1 MQFLQPELL
10 VLAVAALLPWVGPL
24 RTRDRTHGVL
34 RSLALLLV
42 VGALA
47 RPVSRAEDATAHR
60 VLLVDRSPSVTLAAD
75 DAARA
80 LAAAAV
86 EAVGEG
92 EVLSIVEIGGDGRA
106 PLGPFPGVKASR
118 VAGSEDSPLGRGL
131 EAALRRVP
139 AAAASGAITVI
150 TDGLATDDGA
160 GVHWARAVADA
171 AERGVTVDLRLV
183 DPPADDLRP
192 VSLEPVGGVP
202 RVGEEAELRLTLVG
216 GGQVV
221 RCALVG
227 PNGELDAVEPVAVDG
242 RAEVRFTFE
251 PEAPGFLDLAA
262 EVTVVDG
269 VDPRGGDLRLA
280 RTLCVQDPTRLL
292 YLGDRVR
299 GGAGALA
306 ELLGPAF
313 SVEEGDAAPTD
324 EALDRADVV
333 VLDDRPASAVPEAL
347 QEELVRRVGEGRVG
361 LLAAGGDA
369 AFGPGGY
376 HQQPLEQ
383 VLPVEFVQKEEKRDP
398 STTLVVI
405 IDTSGSMGGNR
416 VQLAKEVARLS
427 IRRLLPHDKV
437 GLVEF
442 YGAKRWAVPIQP
454 ASNSIEIER
463 ALNRLDAGGGTVIL
477 PAIEE
482 AYYGLK
488 NVRTRFK
495 HVLILTDG
503 GVETGAFE
511 PLLRRMAQEGM
522 NISTVLIGSDAH
534 SEFLVSLAN
543 WGQGRFYSV
552 PNRFNLPE
560 ILLKQPASAKLPAYR
575 PGVVN
580 VRARGGAAWWGDVD
594 PAGTPPLAGYV
605 ETRARPGAERVLET
619 EEEGHP
625 VLASWRYGLGRV
637 SALTTEPTGPGT
649 EPWREWDGYGE
660 LMARALSRTAADTA
674 APFAFE
680 LVRAPE
686 GALLVA
692 ERRSA
697 SADQRPAALRVP
709 AAGGPGE
716 ALDLRRVAP
725 GRYEAPVRLARS
737 EGLRLVAGTTD
748 SPPRLRL
755 ALDPLAGGA
764 RELQVDPARA
774 ERLAAAL
781 SPLAVAGDAG
791 AGPVSWRE
799 LSPWFAALALLLY
812 LLDIAHRRWPREA
825 APSSR

>member
-47 RPVSRAEDATAHR
+47 RPVSRVEDATAHR
-60 VLLVDRSPSVTLAAD
+60 VLLVDRSPSVTPSAD
-75 DAARA
+75 DAARE
-80 LAAAAV
+80 LMTAAV

-118 VAGSEDSPLGRGL
+118 VTGGQDSPLGRGL

-221 RCALVG
+221 RCTLVG

-333 VLDDRPASAVPEAL
+333 VLDDR
-347 QEELVRRVGEGRVG
+347 
-361 LLAAGGDA
+361 
-369 AFGPGGY
+369 
-376 HQQPLEQ
+376 
-383 VLPVEFVQKEEKRDP
+383 
-398 STTLVVI
+398 
-405 IDTSGSMGGNR
+405 
-416 VQLAKEVARLS
+416 
-427 IRRLLPHDKV
+427 
-437 GLVEF
+437 
-442 YGAKRWAVPIQP
+442 
-454 ASNSIEIER
+454 
-463 ALNRLDAGGGTVIL
+463 
-477 PAIEE
+477 
-482 AYYGLK
+482 
-488 NVRTRFK
+488 
-495 HVLILTDG
+495 
-503 GVETGAFE
+503 
-511 PLLRRMAQEGM
+511 
-522 NISTVLIGSDAH
+522 
-534 SEFLVSLAN
+534 
-543 WGQGRFYSV
+543 
-552 PNRFNLPE
+552 
-560 ILLKQPASAKLPAYR
+560 
-575 PGVVN
+575 
-580 VRARGGAAWWGDVD
+580 
-594 PAGTPPLAGYV
+594 
-605 ETRARPGAERVLET
+605 
-619 EEEGHP
+619 
-625 VLASWRYGLGRV
+625 
-637 SALTTEPTGPGT
+637 
-649 EPWREWDGYGE
+649 
-660 LMARALSRTAADTA
+660 
-674 APFAFE
+674 
-680 LVRAPE
+680 
-686 GALLVA
+686 
-692 ERRSA
+692 
-697 SADQRPAALRVP
+697 
-709 AAGGPGE
+709 
-716 ALDLRRVAP
+716 
-725 GRYEAPVRLARS
+725 
-737 EGLRLVAGTTD
+737 
-748 SPPRLRL
+748 
-755 ALDPLAGGA
+755 
-764 RELQVDPARA
+764 
-774 ERLAAAL
+774 
-781 SPLAVAGDAG
+781 
-791 AGPVSWRE
+791 
-799 LSPWFAALALLLY
+799 
-812 LLDIAHRRWPREA
+812 
-825 APSSR
+825 